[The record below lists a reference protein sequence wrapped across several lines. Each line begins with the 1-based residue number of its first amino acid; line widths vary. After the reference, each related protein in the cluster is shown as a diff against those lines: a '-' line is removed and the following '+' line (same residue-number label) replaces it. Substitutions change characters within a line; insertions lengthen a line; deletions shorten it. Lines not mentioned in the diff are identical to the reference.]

1 MKHVL
6 FSLLALGMVF
16 HADVCNAQSFTPT
29 KRVMVEDHTIGQAWS
44 GWWSPRGIVFL
55 DQFMTETP
63 AMGYEVA
70 CIHGNAGANMFG
82 YNNFDAMYLAEYS
95 DPALSSSLTN
105 GWPSFILDR
114 KDGASYETE
123 TVLPIKYGTISEDFG
138 YANLTIS
145 PVFDAASRD
154 LTVTV
159 DAHFAVEA
167 DDFRLAVVL
176 TEDSVHKP
184 GVEGYGQTNA
194 YNYCNGD
201 APDVPMATPTVNF
214 NAFCGPI
221 VPSSFM
227 HFRHVARAIVP
238 SYGGDTESLPSSVEA
253 DGQYTYTFPTQTISD
268 DFDETKMRAIALLI
282 DGATGEVVNCLGAD
296 FNEPQTSAVGPL
308 AFANFPAKLFPNPA
322 AQTTMLEFNCQR
334 AQLASLDI
342 LDALGKIV
350 TQRTIALNP
359 GTNKIDLDVSS
370 LEQGTYMVQV
380 QGDAELHI
388 SERLLVSER

>member
-1 MKHVL
+1 MKL
-6 FSLLALGMVF
+6 SRLLLAAVLAVLILPVALGAQQPWAVHAASELVESKAAGLEEVYVPASLSDVPEPQDDHVRWTWWSWSDETGSDWPDDDALYRASNRNLSLEANEGQSTTEQHALPAVPMVTVTGEVRVVSAEDRARMVAF
-16 HADVCNAQSFTPT
+16 DLEVTPLQNLSN
-29 KRVMVEDHTIGQAWS
+29 HTI
-44 GWWSPRGIVFL
+44 L
-55 DQFMTETP
+55 
-63 AMGYEVA
+63 Y
-70 CIHGNAGANMFG
+70 
-82 YNNFDAMYLAEYS
+82 
-95 DPALSSSLTN
+95 
-105 GWPSFILDR
+105 
-114 KDGASYETE
+114 
-123 TVLPIKYGTISEDFG
+123 
-138 YANLTIS
+138 
-145 PVFDAASRD
+145 
-154 LTVTV
+154 
-159 DAHFAVEA
+159 
-167 DDFRLAVVL
+167 VVL
-176 TEDSVHKP
+176 TEDRVHKP

-238 SYGGDTESLPSSVEA
+238 SYEGDTESLPSSVEA
-253 DGQYTYTFPTQTISD
+253 DGQYTYTFPTQTIPD

-282 DGATGEVVNCLGAD
+282 DGTTGEVVNCLGAD

-308 AFANFPAKLFPNPA
+308 AFANVPAKLFPNPA
-322 AQTTMLEFNCQR
+322 AQTTVLEFNCHR

-342 LDALGKIV
+342 LDALGKVV